1 MADASNFARLIEFF
15 GAHRVPESKKH
26 LRERAQLRGIA
37 CLGIASIWLIR
48 FWSGTSIPPS
58 LWIIL
63 ALAAVYG
70 GLSFF
75 HLRTLRASGTGGIGL
90 LYAFLILDPL
100 FIIAVLIE
108 DPRTF
113 AFLNPLLLV
122 VILRS
127 GLGYGIR
134 TMYLAWG
141 AALLGATLLA
151 TSEFWR
157 SELELTLAFL
167 LTLAFPPIFFSSLIR
182 RIHNI
187 RAIEEERARLIAVHE
202 VSAARSAFL
211 AKVSHELRSPLQSI
225 VSALDVIEMRHGSAF
240 AHDAELIGRM
250 RRSSLLLNTQLRDLL
265 TLANGQAGRLAM
277 HPKPFD
283 ACALV
288 EALAEAAR
296 GLAVAKGLDVVVE
309 LPAGPIFVVADGSRI
324 DQVLTNLVVNS
335 IRYTE
340 AGQVRISL
348 SPFNPSIRRL
358 HFTVADTG
366 PGIPEEALPT
376 LFDPDRIA
384 TSADRRGEGS
394 GLGLAIVRTLVEHLG
409 GTIAATSTVG
419 KGTHF
424 EIEFPAEPVATEVLE
439 RTPGANSRVSA
450 DRF

>member
-1 MADASNFARLIEFF
+1 MSVARSNLARLAEYF
-15 GAHRVPESKKH
+15 GAHRVLESERQE
-26 LRERAQLRGIA
+26 REHAQLRGMV
-37 CLGIASIWLIR
+37 CLGISSIWVIR
-48 FWSGTSIPPS
+48 FLSGAFIPPP

-63 ALAAVYG
+63 AL
-70 GLSFF
+70 GLTYSGVSFF
-75 HLRTLRASGTGGIGL
+75 YLRLLRLPGTEGTYF

-100 FIIAVLIE
+100 FLIAVLVE

-113 AFLNPLLLV
+113 AFLNPFLLV
-122 VILRS
+122 VIIRS
-127 GLGYGIR
+127 GLQYGVR

-141 AALLGATLLA
+141 AALLGATFLL
-151 TSEFWR
+151 TSEYWR
-157 SELELTLAFL
+157 SDLELALAFL
-167 LTLAFPPIFFSSLIR
+167 LTLAFPPMFFSSLIR
-182 RIHNI
+182 RVHNV
-187 RAIEEERARLIAVHE
+187 RVVEQERARLIAVQE
-202 VSAARSAFL
+202 VSVARSAFL

-265 TLANGQAGRLAM
+265 TLAKGAAGRLEIR
-277 HPKPFD
+277 PEPFE

-296 GLAVAKGLDVVVE
+296 ELAATKGLDVVVE
-309 LPAGPIFVVADGSRI
+309 LPVGPIFVVADGSRI

-335 IRYTE
+335 IRYTQ

-348 SPFNPSIRRL
+348 NPYNPSIRRL

-376 LFDPDRIA
+376 LFDPDRTA

-394 GLGLAIVRTLVEHLG
+394 GLGLAIVRTLIEHLD
-409 GTIAATSTVG
+409 GTIVATSRAG
-419 KGTHF
+419 EGTRF
-424 EIEFPAEPVATEVLE
+424 EIEFPAEPAGAEVPD
-439 RTPGANSRVSA
+439 RTPM
-450 DRF
+450 